1 MNDCYFGGDGDDND
15 EIMFSA
21 FATHLPGE
29 VAEAGLELVVL
40 EVESPTLSLLIPP
53 AR

>member
-1 MNDCYFGGDGDDND
+1 MDDCYFGGDGDNND
-15 EIMFSA
+15 EFSA

>member
-1 MNDCYFGGDGDDND
+1 
-15 EIMFSA
+15 MFSA